1 MTVTR
6 VMRTLARLVVLVAGI
21 ALLPAA
27 LAVERDPDSHFFMPF
42 LGDLRDELGEAR
54 TDGRQGLLVMYHF
67 EECPSCQRMRR
78 EVLNRPEVQD
88 WYRRTFRPIAI
99 DIRGAQPIT
108 DLNGKTQSE
117 RAYGRAVKIRGTPDV
132 RFLCPRRRARLPS
145 CRRPVRAGR
154 FPPPRALR
162 GDRRLQPPVVRGLPA
177 GDPERKLK

>member
-1 MTVTR
+1 MYEMR
-6 VMRTLARLVVLVAGI
+6 VMRTLARLVLLVAGI

-54 TDGRQGLLVMYHF
+54 ADSRKGLLVMYHF

-108 DLNGKTQSE
+108 DLNGKTLSE
-117 RAYGRAVKIRGTPDV
+117 TAYGRAVKIHGTPTFDFYALDGTRV
-132 RFLCPRRRARLPS
+132 YRHVGGLFDPADFLLL
-145 CRRPVRAGR
+145 GR
-154 FPPPRALR
+154 FVA
-162 GDRRLQPPVVRGLPA
+162 A
-177 GDPERKLK
+177 GAYNGQSFKDYRHAAAKGS

>member
-54 TDGRQGLLVMYHF
+54 TDGRKGLLVMYHF
-67 EECPSCQRMRR
+67 EACPSCQRMRR

-117 RAYGRAVKIRGTPDV
+117 RAYGRAVKIRGTPTFDFYALDGARV
-132 RFLCPRRRARLPS
+132 YRHVGGLFEPADFLLL
-145 CRRPVRAGR
+145 GR
-154 FPPPRALR
+154 FVAIGAYNRQSFEDFRQATQK
-162 GDRRLQPPVVRGLPA
+162 GS
-177 GDPERKLK
+177 